1 MCINPYHYQLTSSPT
16 KLNAKKPGPKPR
28 SENSLYS
35 KIPKKNLPNA
45 NDSDSD
51 CLSDSSGSITDWE
64 QMWTDSQPANPADL
78 EHQKIN
84 LTDSDD
90 ITSRIKFLSLKK
102 RKLDEEPSLE
112 PLITSP
118 TILTKLR
125 IIDDLKCLIRS
136 NFDLSSI
143 SAQTCDKP
151 RTKTRKLV
159 NIQKITKSPPN
170 GVPKTHLNDCLID
183 NSSNAPSDAFDD
195 SLLDSN
201 TPSEVNEDSLLDSTA
216 NDEVNESHLDSTAN
230 NAVRENSLL
239 DNNARGEVDDPNTAP
254 VRDESI
260 VPDGEEETN
269 LVISETKGAV
279 SGHLQHDKG
288 TGLLF
293 IKIIR
298 FK

>member
-28 SENSLYS
+28 SENGLYS

-51 CLSDSSGSITDWE
+51 CLSDSSGSVTDWE
-64 QMWTDSQPANPADL
+64 QMWTDSHPVNPVDL
-78 EHQKIN
+78 EHKKIN

-90 ITSRIKFLSLKK
+90 ISSRIKFLSLKK
-102 RKLDEEPSLE
+102 RKLDEDISLE

-136 NFDLSSI
+136 NFDLSSV

-170 GVPKTHLNDCLID
+170 GITAKANLNDSLVD
-183 NSSNAPSDAFDD
+183 ASSNATSEAFDD

-201 TPSEVNEDSLLDSTA
+201 TPSEVNEDSLLDFTA
-216 NDEVNESHLDSTAN
+216 NDEVK
-230 NAVRENSLL
+230 ENSLL
-239 DNNARGEVDDPNTAP
+239 ETAVNGEVNKTTAAS

-260 VPDGEEETN
+260 VPDGEDETN
-269 LVISETKGAV
+269 LVISDTKGAV
-279 SGHLQHDKG
+279 AGHLQHNKG
-288 TGLLF
+288 IGLLF
-293 IKIIR
+293 IKKTI
-298 FK
+298 